1 MYEISWSEKILNS
14 LEFSDEKKSVIGFQ
28 NVLSIW
34 KKKYSKDYKIHS
46 DEKEKEKILKNKIE
60 KTYEEEKS
68 V

>member
-1 MYEISWSEKILNS
+1 M
-14 LEFSDEKKSVIGFQ
+14 
-28 NVLSIW
+28 LSIW